1 MSNICNDYFIFIL
14 YLEIYC
20 PSEFIVYKENGNRRF
35 GRIWSIIS
43 INGILRMKMQR
54 IYTYNELPNH
64 FHCNAQST
72 TSELQLWLVNQYLEE
87 GSIIVD
93 TYEVIRKINIIIVR
107 NNSNITNS
115 LYIKE
120 ILYKN
125 NRH

>member
-1 MSNICNDYFIFIL
+1 
-14 YLEIYC
+14 
-20 PSEFIVYKENGNRRF
+20 
-35 GRIWSIIS
+35 
-43 INGILRMKMQR
+43 MKMQR